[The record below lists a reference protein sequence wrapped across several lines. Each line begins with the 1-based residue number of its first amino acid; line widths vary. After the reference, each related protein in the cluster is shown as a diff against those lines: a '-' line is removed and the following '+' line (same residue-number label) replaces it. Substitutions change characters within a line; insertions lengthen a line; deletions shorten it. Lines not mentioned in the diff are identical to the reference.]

1 MSERPVP
8 GPWLTTL
15 TKTGTPAVEEE
26 RVRLLVV
33 DDDDRLRQAYAALF
47 IQQGFLVEQAVGG
60 ADAVRKLAN
69 RKHHVVVLDLLMPEV
84 GGFDVLRFMRAE
96 GIDAKAVVVSGEVTF
111 DAARKALRL
120 GAFDFVPKG
129 QGTDELVSVVGR
141 AIEQAQ
147 TEHMRRTLH
156 ARIEQSDAVAR
167 FMLHSSPDLAYM
179 LDPVGRFLFV
189 NDRFVSVIGLDRA
202 ALIGRQMRD
211 LVVEPDRA
219 AAQFVVAERRTG
231 ARASRHAPLRLRAV
245 RTGENGQREGAV
257 VHVEVSASGIYT
269 EDRRVA
275 DQFLGTLG
283 VAHDVSDQRRVREIM
298 RFHAYHDLLTQLP
311 NRTLFKDRLTLG
323 IAQATRNQ
331 SRLAVMFLDLDRF
344 KIVNDSLGHNM
355 GDRLLKAVATRLT
368 NCLRKGDTLS
378 RFGGDEFTL
387 LLPEIRNDEDV
398 GVIARKI
405 VDELNAPFLID
416 SHELYIGASI
426 GIAVFPEA
434 GETAQTLIEN
444 ADIAMYQIK
453 TLRQGG
459 FGFFSEEMT
468 RRFSTRQS
476 LEVELREAIEA
487 EELEVFY
494 QPSVVLATGRIDSV
508 EALLRWRH
516 PRRGLL
522 LPAEFLPLAEETGIV
537 ARLDEWLQRTAFKT
551 VAGWRRSGHSELRVA
566 VNLSAQSLAKSM
578 FVEQFYEALND
589 AQLAPSAV
597 QIELTEAMLARDLD
611 NLTPKLEGLRAR
623 GVSVTLDDFG
633 TGLSSL
639 SYLQRL
645 PLDTLK
651 IDGSFV
657 QGVRLDD
664 EAGMVAAIAGL
675 ARGLRLEVIA
685 EGVESRAQLLILRRL
700 GLLRAQGYLFAKPVE
715 AHRMLALLDNGG
727 FESLVSGLP
736 PAPAR
741 VADARQ

>member
-8 GPWLTTL
+8 GPWLTAL
-15 TKTGTPAVEEE
+15 TKAGTPAAAEE

-69 RKHHVVVLDLLMPEV
+69 RKHHVVVLDLLMPAV

-141 AIEQAQ
+141 AVEQAH
-147 TEHMRRTLH
+147 TEHMRRTMH

-179 LDPVGRFLFV
+179 LDPAGRFLFV

-355 GDRLLKAVATRLT
+355 GDRLLKTVATRLT

-522 LPAEFLPLAEETGIV
+522 LPAEFLPLAEETGMV

-566 VNLSAQSLAKSM
+566 VNLSAQSLANSL
-578 FVEQFYEALND
+578 FVEQFYEALSD
-589 AQLAPSAV
+589 ADLAPSAV

-611 NLTPKLEGLRAR
+611 NLTPKLEDLRAR

-675 ARGLRLEVIA
+675 ARGLRLEAIA

-700 GLLRAQGYLFAKPVE
+700 GLLCAQGYLFAKPVE
-715 AHRMLALLDNGG
+715 AQRMLALLDNGG
-727 FESLVSGLP
+727 FETLVSGLP
-736 PAPAR
+736 PAPVR